1 MYSAASAVLLN
12 ECLKGTISISIA
24 FYNTLLATPGS
35 GYAPL
40 SLEDRSDEE
49 KAERPKRWDEL
60 MTASRIRKAGA
71 KLRKEVFR
79 CVGSSASPRKR
90 DAGAAA
96 NASVS
101 SPAPTAGSS
110 RFQLASTSSKTT

>member
-1 MYSAASAVLLN
+1 MQSRISVPADKMYSAASAVLLN

-40 SLEDRSDEE
+40 SPEDRSDEE

-60 MTASRIRKAGA
+60 MTVSRFRKAGA

-79 CVGSSASPRKR
+79 
-90 DAGAAA
+90 
-96 NASVS
+96 
-101 SPAPTAGSS
+101 
-110 RFQLASTSSKTT
+110 